1 MFIIFVVSGWFNK
14 FKVYK
19 NIVFMQVLI
28 CLPFD
33 NVEMWEIWD
42 LENQY
47 CSQYEVNYFTDVIKN
62 AERNWYIYIYT
73 SKLVK

>member
-1 MFIIFVVSGWFNK
+1 
-14 FKVYK
+14 
-19 NIVFMQVLI
+19 MQILI
-28 CLPFD
+28 CSPFG

-47 CSQYEVNYFTDVIKN
+47 CSQYEVNYFTDVIIN

>member
-1 MFIIFVVSGWFNK
+1 
-14 FKVYK
+14 
-19 NIVFMQVLI
+19 MQILI
-28 CLPFD
+28 CLPFG

-47 CSQYEVNYFTDVIKN
+47 CSQYEANYFTDVIIN